1 MFGVAHDSQRPF
13 RVEAGNGTVTA
24 LGTRFQ
30 IRREPAQVTVTLME
44 GSVALERLDSGE
56 RRQLTPGDQATS
68 GDAGTPVAVRLVDPE
83 VVSSWTPGRL
93 LFRSKPMADG
103 GAEVQD
109 GNESDRERECQTG

>member
-30 IRREPAQVTVTLME
+30 IRREPAQVTVTLLE

-56 RRQLTPGDQATS
+56 RRQLTPGDKATY
-68 GDAGTPVAVRLVDPE
+68 GDAGTPVAVRMVDTA
-83 VVSSWTPGRL
+83 VVSSWTGGRL
-93 LFRSKPMADG
+93 LFRSTRLADVE
-103 GAEVQD
+103 AETNRHARQRLKLD
-109 GNESDRERECQTG
+109 EQ